1 MTPAQCRMARA
12 ALEWNASQLAAS
24 AGVGVATVNRFE
36 RGGVVTTEETVTK
49 LRAALEGAGVE
60 FIPEGPY
67 QGEGGPGARVRTRGD
82 G

>member
-1 MTPAQCRMARA
+1 MARA
-12 ALEWNASQLAAS
+12 ALEWNASQLAES

-60 FIPEGPY
+60 FIPEGSY
-67 QGEGGPGARVRTRGD
+67 QGDGGAGARLRMNE
-82 G
+82 

>member
-1 MTPAQCRMARA
+1 MARA
-12 ALEWNASQLAAS
+12 ALEWNASQLAAA

-49 LRAALEGAGVE
+49 LRVALEEAGVE
-60 FIPEGPY
+60 FIPAGPY
-67 QGEGGPGARVRTRGD
+67 QGDGGAGARLRTRSG